1 MTTDNNLKD
10 FLDAKADLY
19 NRPSFIALDPIS
31 IPHRFTLPQD
41 IEIMGFWAAVLAWG
55 QRPVILK
62 KAAELITLMDGAPY
76 DFVRNH
82 HDSDLK
88 RFLAFKH
95 RTFNATDALYFLHF
109 FRQYYQTNDSL
120 EDAFLVD
127 VAEPKSGANDS
138 RNQAEYGSGANPT
151 GAGLK
156 ITGLKSGAEDLPSR
170 SGYGSVANPRRES
183 PAPDFSPA
191 ITVEGNLIAFH
202 DRFCCDPFFP
212 ARTRKHIA
220 TPARNS
226 SCKRL
231 LMFLRWMVR
240 QDDQG
245 VDFGLWTRL
254 KPDQLVIPID
264 VHVNRVARSLGMLTR
279 PQTDWKAALEL
290 TAVLRRFDPTD
301 PVRYDFALFG
311 LGVEGEL

>member
-1 MTTDNNLKD
+1 MNNALRAQVPLAHSPLIINQSILKD

-19 NRPSFIALDPIS
+19 NRPSFIERDPIS
-31 IPHRFTLPQD
+31 IPHRFSRKQD

-62 KAAELITLMDGAPY
+62 KAAELVAHMDGAPY

-82 HDSDLK
+82 EESDLK

-109 FRQYYQTNDSL
+109 FRQYYQENDSL
-120 EDAFLVD
+120 EDAFINIPAGRAAVSLSPS
-127 VAEPKSGANDS
+127 ESN
-138 RNQAEYGSGANPT
+138 
-151 GAGLK
+151 GLK
-156 ITGLKSGAEDLPSR
+156 
-170 SGYGSVANPRRES
+170 
-183 PAPDFSPA
+183 PAGTYTVG
-191 ITVEGNLIAFH
+191 TVEQALVTFH

-212 ARTRKHIA
+212 DRTRKHLA

-226 SCKRL
+226 SGKRL

-240 QDDQG
+240 QDDRG

-254 KPDQLVIPID
+254 RPDQLVIPID
-264 VHVNRVARSLGMLTR
+264 VHVNRVARQLGLLTR

-290 TAVLRRFDPTD
+290 TETLRQFDPAD

>member
-1 MTTDNNLKD
+1 MHNNIKE

-19 NRPSFIALDPIS
+19 NRPSFIERDPIS
-31 IPHRFTLPQD
+31 IPHRFSRQQD
-41 IEIMGFWAAVLAWG
+41 IEIMGFWSAVLAWG

-62 KAAELITLMDGAPY
+62 KATELVEHMDGVPY
-76 DFVRNH
+76 DFIRNH
-82 HDSDLK
+82 QESDLK

-109 FRQYYQTNDSL
+109 FRRYYQTNDSL
-120 EDAFLVD
+120 EDAFVLDSTSLKAGASDLLTSGPESLAPAFRLV
-127 VAEPKSGANDS
+127 EPVE
-138 RNQAEYGSGANPT
+138 QA
-151 GAGLK
+151 L
-156 ITGLKSGAEDLPSR
+156 IT
-170 SGYGSVANPRRES
+170 
-183 PAPDFSPA
+183 
-191 ITVEGNLIAFH
+191 FH

-212 ARTRKHIA
+212 DRTRKHIA

-240 QDDQG
+240 QDDRG

-254 KPDQLVIPID
+254 CPDQLIMPID
-264 VHVNRVARSLGMLTR
+264 VHVNRVARRLGLLTR

-290 TAVLRRFDPTD
+290 TEALRRFDPTD

>member
-1 MTTDNNLKD
+1 MDYSLLSDLLN
-10 FLDAKADLY
+10 AKVDQY
-19 NRPSFIALDPIS
+19 NRPSFIERDPIS
-31 IPHRFTLPQD
+31 IPHRFSQKQD
-41 IEIMGFWAAVLAWG
+41 IEIMGFWSAVLAWG

-62 KAAELITLMDGAPY
+62 KSMELVTLMDGAPY
-76 DFVRNH
+76 DFIRNH
-82 HDSDLK
+82 EETDLK

-109 FRQYYQTNDSL
+109 FHQYYQAHDSL
-120 EDAFLVD
+120 EDAFLGD
-127 VAEPKSGANDS
+127 
-138 RNQAEYGSGANPT
+138 
-151 GAGLK
+151 
-156 ITGLKSGAEDLPSR
+156 
-170 SGYGSVANPRRES
+170 
-183 PAPDFSPA
+183 PAPASSD
-191 ITVEGNLIAFH
+191 TVEPALIRFH

-212 ARTRKHIA
+212 DRTRKHIA

-240 QDDQG
+240 QDDRG

-254 KPDQLVIPID
+254 RPEQLVMPID
-264 VHVNRVARSLGMLTR
+264 VHVNRVARKLGLLTR

-290 TAVLRRFDPTD
+290 TQTLRQFDPAD

-311 LGVEGEL
+311 LGVEGEM

>member
-1 MTTDNNLKD
+1 MNDYATIRE
-10 FLDAKADLY
+10 FLDAKADQY
-19 NRPSFIALDPIS
+19 NQPSFIERDPIS
-31 IPHRFTLPQD
+31 IPHRFSKRQD

-62 KAAELITLMDGAPY
+62 KADQLVTLMDGSPY
-76 DFVRNH
+76 DFVLNH
-82 HDSDLK
+82 QESDLK

-109 FRQYYQTNDSL
+109 FRQYYQKNDSL
-120 EDAFLVD
+120 EDAFLP
-127 VAEPKSGANDS
+127 AHLHANSLPGKSPD
-138 RNQAEYGSGANPT
+138 
-151 GAGLK
+151 L
-156 ITGLKSGAEDLPSR
+156 IT
-170 SGYGSVANPRRES
+170 N
-183 PAPDFSPA
+183 
-191 ITVEGNLIAFH
+191 TVELGLIAFH
-202 DRFCCDPFFP
+202 DQFCGLTDFFP
-212 ARTRKHIA
+212 ERTRKHIA

-240 QDDQG
+240 RDDRG

-254 KPDQLVIPID
+254 QPNQLLIPID
-264 VHVNRVARSLGMLTR
+264 VHVNRVARQLGLLTR
-279 PQTDWKAALEL
+279 RNAAPAQTDWKATLEL
-290 TAVLRRFDPTD
+290 TENLRLFDADD

>member
-1 MTTDNNLKD
+1 MLKND
-10 FLDAKADLY
+10 YLRVFLDAKADLY
-19 NRPSFIALDPIS
+19 NRPSFIERDPVS
-31 IPHRFTLPQD
+31 IPHRFSRRQD

-62 KAAELITLMDGAPY
+62 KAAELVELMDGSPY

-82 HDSDLK
+82 EESDLK

-109 FRQYYQTNDSL
+109 FRQYFQQHDSL
-120 EDAFLVD
+120 EDAFLI
-127 VAEPKSGANDS
+127 AENTA
-138 RNQAEYGSGANPT
+138 T
-151 GAGLK
+151 
-156 ITGLKSGAEDLPSR
+156 
-170 SGYGSVANPRRES
+170 
-183 PAPDFSPA
+183 
-191 ITVEGNLIAFH
+191 TVEPNLIAFH

-212 ARTRKHIA
+212 TRTRKHVA

-240 QDDQG
+240 QDNNG
-245 VDFGLWTRL
+245 VDFGLWTKL
-254 KPDQLVIPID
+254 QPSQLVIPID
-264 VHVNRVARSLGMLTR
+264 VHVNRVARSLGMLNR

-290 TAVLRRFDPTD
+290 TETLRQFDPTD

-311 LGVEGEL
+311 LGVEGEM

>member
-1 MTTDNNLKD
+1 MKYISGEDVSQQSVKE
-10 FLDAKADLY
+10 FLDAKADQY
-19 NRPSFIALDPIS
+19 NQPSFIEHDPIS
-31 IPHRFTLPQD
+31 IPHRFTRRQD

-62 KAAELITLMDGAPY
+62 KANELIDLMDAAPY

-82 HDSDLK
+82 QESDLK

-109 FRQYYQTNDSL
+109 FHNYYQQHDSL
-120 EDAFLVD
+120 EDAF
-127 VAEPKSGANDS
+127 
-138 RNQAEYGSGANPT
+138 
-151 GAGLK
+151 AG
-156 ITGLKSGAEDLPSR
+156 D
-170 SGYGSVANPRRES
+170 
-183 PAPDFSPA
+183 
-191 ITVEGNLIAFH
+191 TVEQALINFH

-212 ARTRKHIA
+212 ERTRKHIA

-240 QDDQG
+240 QDNRG

-254 KPDQLVIPID
+254 QPHKLIMPID
-264 VHVNRVARSLGMLTR
+264 VHVNRVARRLGLLNR

-290 TAVLRRFDPTD
+290 TETLRQFDSAD

-311 LGVEGEL
+311 LGVDGEM

>member
-1 MTTDNNLKD
+1 MDTALRAQMPPAHRALSIDHSPLKEY
-10 FLDAKADLY
+10 LDAKADLY
-19 NRPSFIALDPIS
+19 NRPSFIERDPIS
-31 IPHRFTLPQD
+31 IPHRFSRKQD

-55 QRPVILK
+55 QRSVILK
-62 KAAELITLMDGAPY
+62 KSAELIEHMDGAPY

-82 HDSDLK
+82 EESDLK
-88 RFLAFKH
+88 RFLSFKH

-109 FRQYYQTNDSL
+109 FHQYYRENDSL
-120 EDAFLVD
+120 EDAFLT
-127 VAEPKSGANDS
+127 G
-138 RNQAEYGSGANPT
+138 PT
-151 GAGLK
+151 GQPIG
-156 ITGLKSGAEDLPSR
+156 
-170 SGYGSVANPRRES
+170 
-183 PAPDFSPA
+183 
-191 ITVEGNLIAFH
+191 TVESALITFH

-212 ARTRKHIA
+212 DRTRKHIA

-231 LMFLRWMVR
+231 LMFLRWVVR
-240 QDDQG
+240 QDDRNAVGGG

-254 KPDQLVIPID
+254 RPNQLVMPID
-264 VHVNRVARSLGMLTR
+264 VHVNRVARRLGLLTR

-290 TAVLRRFDPTD
+290 TETLRQFDPAD

>member
-1 MTTDNNLKD
+1 MTTSGNQLKE
-10 FLDAKADLY
+10 FLDAKADQY
-19 NRPSFIALDPIS
+19 NRPSFIERDPIS
-31 IPHRFTLPQD
+31 IPHRFSQKQD

-62 KAAELITLMDGAPY
+62 KADQLVSLMDGSPY
-76 DFVRNH
+76 DFILNH
-82 HDSDLK
+82 QESDLE

-109 FRQYYQTNDSL
+109 FRQYYQKNDSL
-120 EDAFLVD
+120 EDAFLPAKPGSSSL
-127 VAEPKSGANDS
+127 AE
-138 RNQAEYGSGANPT
+138 
-151 GAGLK
+151 
-156 ITGLKSGAEDLPSR
+156 
-170 SGYGSVANPRRES
+170 ES
-183 PAPDFSPA
+183 PNLVTN
-191 ITVEGNLIAFH
+191 TVEQGLIAFH
-202 DRFCCDPFFP
+202 DRFCGLTDFFP
-212 ARTRKHIA
+212 ERTRKHIA

-240 QDDQG
+240 RDDRNAVGGG

-254 KPDQLVIPID
+254 QPSQLLIPID
-264 VHVNRVARSLGMLTR
+264 VHVNRVARQLGLLTR
-279 PQTDWKAALEL
+279 TQTDWKATLEL
-290 TAVLRRFDPTD
+290 TENLRLFDAHD

>member
-1 MTTDNNLKD
+1 MTAHHDLKE
-10 FLDAKADLY
+10 FLDAKADFY
-19 NRPSFIALDPIS
+19 NRPSFIERDPVS
-31 IPHRFTLPQD
+31 IPHRFSRRQD

-62 KAAELITLMDGAPY
+62 KASELVELMDGSPY
-76 DFVRNH
+76 EFVRNH
-82 HDSDLK
+82 QDSDLR

-109 FRQYYQTNDSL
+109 FRQYFQQNDSL
-120 EDAFLVD
+120 EDAFLI
-127 VAEPKSGANDS
+127 AENTAN
-138 RNQAEYGSGANPT
+138 
-151 GAGLK
+151 
-156 ITGLKSGAEDLPSR
+156 
-170 SGYGSVANPRRES
+170 
-183 PAPDFSPA
+183 
-191 ITVEGNLIAFH
+191 TVEPNLVAFH

-240 QDDQG
+240 QDNKG

-254 KPDQLVIPID
+254 RPSQLVIPID

-290 TAVLRRFDPTD
+290 TETLRQFDPTD